1 MKLRGILLGLILI
14 PAIFYIYNGVVG
26 NSPDWL
32 NIAIFFICASIA
44 YLYETRLFN
53 VENLRCRSPKTAIA
67 ALVILALLFVIF
79 TFLTPQIGIFKDP
92 LTESYGI

>member
-1 MKLRGILLGLILI
+1 
-14 PAIFYIYNGVVG
+14 
-26 NSPDWL
+26 
-32 NIAIFFICASIA
+32 
-44 YLYETRLFN
+44 
-53 VENLRCRSPKTAIA
+53 VEKLRCRSPKTAIA